1 MMEITMYELT
11 IDLNSKSPLYEQIYE
26 FIKEEIKSRRIEC
39 KTKLPST
46 RALAEHLQISRSTVD
61 MAYTQLISEGY
72 IESVPYKGYYVSEV
86 SLLYNFRGTDEK
98 IEIKDEEEDKTDV
111 IDFSPWGIDL
121 DNFPFNTWRK
131 ISKNLLS
138 FNNKNLFV
146 AGNSRGE
153 FELRK
158 TLASYLYEARGVHCS
173 PDKIILGAG
182 NEYLL
187 MLLNQLMEM
196 KPVIAMENPTYL
208 QAYSVFKKN
217 GNQIIPITMDKNGMM
232 ARELR
237 KSNAN
242 IAYVMP
248 SHQFPMGTVM
258 PIKRRIELLE
268 WTNETDDR
276 YIIEDDYDSEFRYK
290 GKPIPALQGVDGS
303 DKVIY
308 MGTFSK
314 SIAPSI
320 RMSYMI
326 LPDKLLDDFNRN
338 MSFYSQT
345 VSKMDQLIINE
356 FIKGGYFE
364 RHLNKM
370 RSVYKSKH
378 DLLISLFKEN
388 KDVIKISGENSG
400 LHILINVNNSM
411 SEEKLITRA
420 RNEGICVHGLS
431 EYYIEKPHFYKGT
444 IILGFANLSEDEI
457 IKGVKKLKKAWLI
470 K

>member
-98 IEIKDEEEDKTDV
+98 IDIKDEEEDKTDV
-111 IDFSPWGIDL
+111 IVFSPWGIDW

-138 FNNKNLFV
+138 SNNKNLFV

-345 VSKMDQLIINE
+345 V
-356 FIKGGYFE
+356 
-364 RHLNKM
+364 
-370 RSVYKSKH
+370 
-378 DLLISLFKEN
+378 
-388 KDVIKISGENSG
+388 
-400 LHILINVNNSM
+400 
-411 SEEKLITRA
+411 
-420 RNEGICVHGLS
+420 
-431 EYYIEKPHFYKGT
+431 
-444 IILGFANLSEDEI
+444 
-457 IKGVKKLKKAWLI
+457 
-470 K
+470 

>member
-1 MMEITMYELT
+1 M
-11 IDLNSKSPLYEQIYE
+11 
-26 FIKEEIKSRRIEC
+26 
-39 KTKLPST
+39 
-46 RALAEHLQISRSTVD
+46 
-61 MAYTQLISEGY
+61 
-72 IESVPYKGYYVSEV
+72 
-86 SLLYNFRGTDEK
+86 
-98 IEIKDEEEDKTDV
+98 
-111 IDFSPWGIDL
+111 
-121 DNFPFNTWRK
+121 
-131 ISKNLLS
+131 
-138 FNNKNLFV
+138 

-208 QAYSVFKKN
+208 QAYSVFKKKN
-217 GNQIIPITMDKNGMM
+217 GNQIIPITMDKNGMI

-431 EYYIEKPHFYKGT
+431 ECMLKPHFYKGT
-444 IILGFANLSEDEI
+444 IILRICKPRA
-457 IKGVKKLKKAWLI
+457 KMR
-470 K
+470 

>member
-1 MMEITMYELT
+1 MYELT

-26 FIKEEIKSRRIEC
+26 FIKNEIMNGRIEC

-46 RALAEHLQISRSTVD
+46 RALAEHLQVSRSTVD

-72 IESVPYKGYYVSEV
+72 IESIPYKGYYVSEV
-86 SLLYNFRGTDEK
+86 SLLYNFKETVRQT
-98 IEIKDEEEDKTDV
+98 EIKDESEQKKDV

-121 DNFPFNTWRK
+121 ENFPFNAWRK

-138 FNNKNLFV
+138 ANNKELFA

-153 FELRK
+153 YELRK
-158 TLASYLYEARGVHCS
+158 TLAGYLYEARGVHCS

-187 MLLNQLMEM
+187 MLLNQLMPG
-196 KPVIAMENPTYL
+196 KPVIAMENPTYKK
-208 QAYSVFKKN
+208 AYSVFKKN
-217 GNQIIPITMDKNGMM
+217 GNEIVPIVMDKKGMM
-232 ARELR
+232 IKELR
-237 KSNAN
+237 KSNAD

-248 SHQFPMGTVM
+248 SHQFPMGIVM
-258 PIKRRIELLE
+258 PIKRRMELLE
-268 WTNETDDR
+268 WTNEAENR

-290 GKPIPALQGVDGS
+290 GKPIPSLQGVDVS

-314 SIAPSI
+314 SVAPSI
-320 RMSYMI
+320 RMSYMV
-326 LPDKLLDDFNRN
+326 LPDKLLEDFNKN
-338 MSFYSQT
+338 MAFYSQT
-345 VSKMDQLIINE
+345 LSKMDQLIVNE

-370 RSVYKSKH
+370 RSIYKAKH
-378 DLLISLFKEN
+378 DLLISLFKDN
-388 KDVIKISGENSG
+388 KDMVQITGENSG

-411 SEEKLITRA
+411 SEEKLIKNA
-420 RNEGICVHGLS
+420 ENEGVCVYGLS
-431 EYYIEKPHFYKGT
+431 NYYIEKPHFYKGT
-444 IILGFANLSEDEI
+444 IILGFANLNEDEI
-457 IKGVKKLKKAWLI
+457 VDGVRRLKKAWFI

>member
-98 IEIKDEEEDKTDV
+98 IDIKDEEEDKTDV

-138 FNNKNLFV
+138 SNNKNLFV

-378 DLLISLFKEN
+378 DLLISLFK
-388 KDVIKISGENSG
+388 
-400 LHILINVNNSM
+400 
-411 SEEKLITRA
+411 
-420 RNEGICVHGLS
+420 
-431 EYYIEKPHFYKGT
+431 
-444 IILGFANLSEDEI
+444 
-457 IKGVKKLKKAWLI
+457 
-470 K
+470 

>member
-98 IEIKDEEEDKTDV
+98 IDIKDEEEDKTDV

-138 FNNKNLFV
+138 SNNKNLFV

-378 DLLISLFKEN
+378 DLLSL
-388 KDVIKISGENSG
+388 I
-400 LHILINVNNSM
+400 HI
-411 SEEKLITRA
+411 
-420 RNEGICVHGLS
+420 
-431 EYYIEKPHFYKGT
+431 
-444 IILGFANLSEDEI
+444 
-457 IKGVKKLKKAWLI
+457 
-470 K
+470 